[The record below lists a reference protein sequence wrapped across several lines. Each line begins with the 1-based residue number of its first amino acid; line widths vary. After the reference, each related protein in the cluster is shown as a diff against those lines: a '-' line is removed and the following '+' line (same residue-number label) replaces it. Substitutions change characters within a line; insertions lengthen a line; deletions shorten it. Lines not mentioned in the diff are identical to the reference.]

1 MNLELFE
8 EFLRRQDT
16 TTVHARYIDRTC
28 GNIKVGRALHDYR
41 RFIEVVE
48 FIETLREEV
57 K

>member
-8 EFLRRQDT
+8 EFLRRQGT
-16 TTVHARYIDRTC
+16 ATVDARYIDRTC
-28 GNIKVGRALHDYR
+28 GNIKVGRVLHDYR
-41 RFIEVVE
+41 RFIEVVD